1 MSARAHTVSQRFM
14 QAQVVD
20 DTEIGQEARATVDDS
35 SAVRLWLRVWS
46 CSTQIEQCL
55 RARLRERFGTTVPRF
70 EYLAQLDAHR
80 GGLRLNALSRYLMVT
95 GGNVTALTAQ
105 LVGDGWVERQPDP
118 TDGRSSLVRL
128 TREGRRQYRRMAA
141 AQERWLVE
149 LFEGF
154 DAPHRDILYAQLGR
168 LRAHVATRR
177 PLSSPPDRE
186 RVS

>member
-1 MSARAHTVSQRFM
+1 
-14 QAQVVD
+14 
-20 DTEIGQEARATVDDS
+20 
-35 SAVRLWLRVWS
+35 
-46 CSTQIEQCL
+46 
-55 RARLRERFGTTVPRF
+55 
-70 EYLAQLDAHR
+70 
-80 GGLRLNALSRYLMVT
+80 
-95 GGNVTALTAQ
+95 
-105 LVGDGWVERQPDP
+105 
-118 TDGRSSLVRL
+118 
-128 TREGRRQYRRMAA
+128 MAA